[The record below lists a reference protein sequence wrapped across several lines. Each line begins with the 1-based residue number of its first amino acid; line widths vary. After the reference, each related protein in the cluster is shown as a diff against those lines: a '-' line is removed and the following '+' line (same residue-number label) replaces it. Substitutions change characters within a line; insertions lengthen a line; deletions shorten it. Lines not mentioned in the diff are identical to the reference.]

1 MAHEYLLIYLLATA
15 RSALAAALPLW
26 PTMPPVYNQTE
37 IPYVT
42 TLCSTFQ
49 YYPSIASVI
58 TSPSPSASP
67 SPSSTVAASPSA
79 QDVGGATPTTTEPP
93 SLLTISVVNSHT
105 AAISTTHNSNAG
117 APSPVSG
124 SLMPGTLAAGATEA
138 IAVPTDWAGIISVN
152 DAQYPP
158 SDKNSL
164 IEANYQ
170 YREAERY
177 AIADVDTKIFVD
189 KALRNGFTLPI
200 TCSCNN
206 IGVTGCNK
214 DLFSLSSCPL
224 PTVAGSCANPLRS
237 DIGASAANPFF
248 APCQNAAYTY
258 PNDNK
263 ANSQNECQDG
273 QIVCCVG
280 SSCPPSYKQSKD

>member
-1 MAHEYLLIYLLATA
+1 MSNTSLLLYLLALA
-15 RSALAAALPLW
+15 QIALAAALPLW
-26 PTMPPVYNQTE
+26 LTMAPVDTQTE

-42 TLCSTFQ
+42 TICSTFQ
-49 YYPSIASVI
+49 YYPSS
-58 TSPSPSASP
+58 TSASA
-67 SPSSTVAASPSA
+67 STTVASPSA
-79 QDVGGATPTTTEPP
+79 QDVGGATTTTTTAPP

-124 SLMPGTLAAGATEA
+124 SLMPGTLAAGATGA
-138 IAVPTDWAGIISVN
+138 IAVPTNWAGIISVN
-152 DAQYPP
+152 DAQYPI
-158 SDKNSL
+158 SDENSL

-170 YREAERY
+170 YRAVEQY
-177 AIADVDTKIFVD
+177 AIADVDRAISD
-189 KALRNGFTLPI
+189 KTISNGFTLPI

-214 DLFSLSSCPL
+214 DLFSLSSCPVS
-224 PTVAGSCANPLRS
+224 TVDGSCPNPLRS
-237 DIGASAANPFF
+237 DTGASAANSFF

-258 PNDNK
+258 PNDNQ

-280 SSCPPSYKQSKD
+280 SSCPPSYKQSKG

>member
-1 MAHEYLLIYLLATA
+1 MSLEYLLIYLLATA

-42 TLCSTFQ
+42 TICSTFQ
-49 YYPSIASVI
+49 YYPSI
-58 TSPSPSASP
+58 TST
-67 SPSSTVAASPSA
+67 SSSSSMVVAASPSA
-79 QDVGGATPTTTEPP
+79 QDIGGATATTTEPP

-152 DAQYPP
+152 DARYTP

-170 YREAERY
+170 YRSVERY
-177 AIADVDTKIFVD
+177 AIADVDV
-189 KALRNGFTLPI
+189 
-200 TCSCNN
+200 
-206 IGVTGCNK
+206 
-214 DLFSLSSCPL
+214 
-224 PTVAGSCANPLRS
+224 
-237 DIGASAANPFF
+237 
-248 APCQNAAYTY
+248 
-258 PNDNK
+258 
-263 ANSQNECQDG
+263 
-273 QIVCCVG
+273 
-280 SSCPPSYKQSKD
+280 SYV